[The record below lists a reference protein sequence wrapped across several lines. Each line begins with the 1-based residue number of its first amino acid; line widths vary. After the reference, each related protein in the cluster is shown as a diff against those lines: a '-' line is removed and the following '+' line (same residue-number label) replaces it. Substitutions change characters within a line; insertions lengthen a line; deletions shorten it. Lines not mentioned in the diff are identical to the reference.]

1 MVRTQIATNTLF
13 SVLAGILFVVMALP
27 AMPAQALTC
36 KVAPNE
42 IPINLMYNG
51 ATLTVNGVSAPGD
64 DLIVKVSS
72 KTGDVH
78 LKYKG
83 KASGLFWM
91 KMGNMEFKNV
101 PNVYMLYSSGPV
113 NTLMDASARAENMIG
128 YDAIRAGSE
137 MERSDGQEVESKW
150 FDEFL
155 KFKKTEKLYSSQEGT
170 IVRKQGAAGN
180 EFSLQVDWPFQAPPE
195 TYIVDVYAVRDGK
208 VVDRSSAP
216 ITVAQAGIVKQLS
229 GMAFNNSAL
238 YGFVAVVIAMVA
250 GFAVG
255 AVFKG
260 GGSH

>member
-1 MVRTQIATNTLF
+1 MLSNKISKNGF
-13 SVLAGILFVVMALP
+13 SLLAGILFVVMALP
-27 AMPAQALTC
+27 VSSAQALTC
-36 KVAPNE
+36 KVAPTA
-42 IPINLMYNG
+42 IPINLMYHG
-51 ATLTVNGVSAPGD
+51 TTLAVTGDSAPGD

-72 KTGDVH
+72 ETVDVH

-83 KASGLFWM
+83 KASGFLWM

-101 PNVYMLYSSGPV
+101 PNVYMLYSTGSVKNLLNESG
-113 NTLMDASARAENMIG
+113 RAANMIG

-137 MERSDGQEVESKW
+137 MERSDGKEVEAKW

-155 KFKKTEKLYSSQEGT
+155 KFKKADLLYNSTEGT
-170 IVRKQGAAGN
+170 ITRQGN
-180 EFSLQVDWPFQAPPE
+180 QFSLNVDWPFQAPPA
-195 TYIVDVYAVRDGK
+195 TYTVDVFAVRDGNI
-208 VVDRSSAP
+208 VDKNSATF
-216 ITVAQAGIVKQLS
+216 TVAQTGIVKQLS